1 MFSPTLVHEYLR
13 RSAKSSPEKTAI
25 VCKET
30 RWDYRTIDERSDIL
44 ADVLAEAGVR
54 RHDRVIIFMEN
65 SAEAVIA
72 IYAVL
77 KAGAA
82 FVFLNSGMKYRK
94 LSYIMNDCTAR
105 AIIFHSMKSEIVDRA
120 LESMEHPCQALSI
133 SDSGEDLVAI
143 PPNGIDCTWVFRSD
157 IRLKA
162 AERLSGKLHS
172 NPMMIDQD
180 LSALIYTS
188 GSTGEP
194 KGVISSH
201 LNMISAARSIIQFI
215 GNDPA
220 DIVLVALPLSFDYGL
235 YQVIMTIMFG
245 GTIVLEKNFVYPN
258 KVLELI
264 EKESV
269 TGFPIVP
276 TIAAL
281 LLKMGNLGKYNLASL
296 RYMTNTGAA
305 LPVPHIRRLR
315 EQFPSVR
322 FFSMYGLTECKR
334 VSYLPPEELDR
345 RPSSVGKAIPNCEVF
360 ILDEE
365 GQEVASGQSGELVI
379 RGSNVMRGYWNATK
393 LTNETYKNGIM
404 AGEYLLYS
412 GDLFRQDEDGY
423 LYFLGRK
430 DDMIKCRGERVSPK
444 EVENALC
451 EMGEVLEV
459 AVIGVPDE
467 VLGSAVKAFVVP
479 DPGAVITE
487 RDVQKFAKENLEPI
501 MVPKYVEIAKDLPR
515 TANGKLDKKELKKR
529 DVIS

>member
-1 MFSPTLVHEYLR
+1 
-13 RSAKSSPEKTAI
+13 
-25 VCKET
+25 
-30 RWDYRTIDERSDIL
+30 
-44 ADVLAEAGVR
+44 
-54 RHDRVIIFMEN
+54 MEN

-82 FVFLNSGMKYRK
+82 FVVLNSAMKYRK

-105 AIIFHSMKSEIVDRA
+105 AIIFHAVKSEVVGQA
-120 LESMEHPCQALSI
+120 LESIEHPCQALSI
-133 SDSGEDLVAI
+133 SDSGDDLAVNL
-143 PPNGIDCTWVFRSD
+143 PNGIDCTWVFRPD
-157 IRLKA
+157 IRLDVT
-162 AERLSGKLHS
+162 ERISRRLHS
-172 NPMMIDQD
+172 NPLVIDQD

-194 KGVISSH
+194 KGVICSH
-201 LNMISAARSIIQFI
+201 LNMISAARSIIQYL

-220 DIVLVALPLSFDYGL
+220 DIILVALPLSFDYGL
-235 YQVIMTIMFG
+235 YQVIMAFMFG

-264 EKESV
+264 QKERV

-281 LLKMGNLGKYNLASL
+281 LLKMGNLGKYNLSSL

-305 LPVPHIRRLR
+305 MPVPHIRRLR
-315 EQFPSVR
+315 ELFPTVR

-334 VSYLPPEELDR
+334 VSYLPPEELDL

-360 ILDEE
+360 ILDDE
-365 GQEVASGQSGELVI
+365 GREVAPGQSGELVI
-379 RGSNVMRGYWNATK
+379 RGSNVMRGYWNAPK
-393 LTNETYKNGIM
+393 LTNETYKNGLL

-451 EMGEVLEV
+451 EMENVLEA
-459 AVIGVPDE
+459 AVVGVPDE

-479 DPGAVITE
+479 YPGAVITE

-515 TANGKLDKKELKKR
+515 TANGKINKKALL
-529 DVIS
+529 SG